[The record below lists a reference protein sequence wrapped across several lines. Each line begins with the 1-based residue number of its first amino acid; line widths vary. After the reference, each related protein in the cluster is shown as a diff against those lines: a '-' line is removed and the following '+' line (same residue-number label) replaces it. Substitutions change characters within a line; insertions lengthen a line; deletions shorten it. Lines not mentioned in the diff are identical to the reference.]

1 MTGSEKE
8 ARDALRRLA
17 DALAEDILNA
27 PDQQVLEDAAEIYG
41 DPNQLAQNMRA
52 LFERT
57 VAEQGKARLAAAR
70 AAIDAERNP
79 PAAARRLDPAA
90 ARRRLKRALAA
101 DPATA
106 RKLTLAARKGQGLS
120 DEDVRSMLEDL
131 EELGVIPREDLKDGE
146 A

>member
-57 VAEQGKARLAAAR
+57 VAERGKARLAAAR
-70 AAIDAERNP
+70 AAIDAERKP
-79 PAAARRLDPAA
+79 PAPARRFDPAA
-90 ARRRLKRALAA
+90 ARRRLERALAA

-120 DEDVRSMLEDL
+120 DEDVRSMLGDL
-131 EELGVIPREDLKDGE
+131 EELGVIPPEDSKDPE